1 MTLGAAIAVLAVAGG
16 ALGRQLT
23 EASMNQKV
31 VNMQYA
37 VLGDIVEEGEKT
49 KAKLKNPSPDEER
62 LMFDQVIEAH
72 IGNPQA
78 LGQKAPPFNRQVMSL
93 VTNPV
98 LIETAPDAFLPQ
110 AIERA
115 QSYLARIT
123 GGIGAYSEPQGL
135 AVIRNEVAAFLK
147 KRDGFAADTD
157 NVFLTNGAS
166 DAVRLIM
173 NALIRGPGAKDGVML
188 PVPQDP
194 MYSAQL
200 TLSGGETVGYYLD
213 EDWGWS
219 TKIKELKRAADK
231 AAGDGI
237 AVRAIVVTN
246 PGNPVGKLLSA
257 DVMKDIV
264 RFCKTRGL
272 VLLAD
277 EVYQDNLYGAARG
290 KFVSFKKVV
299 MEMGDEAAGVE
310 LISFHSTSNG
320 FLGEG
325 GVRGGY
331 MELHNID
338 PAVSKQILKFMSVS
352 ICPNVMGQIGV
363 GLMVNPPTDGLAG
376 SMHRKHRE
384 SVMVSLERRAK
395 KLNKAL
401 NALTDVSVTAVEGS
415 MYAFPKVKLPKAIDE
430 VAKMNNKQPDE
441 FYCLAMLGETG
452 IMAVPGAGFNQKE
465 GTFHFRISILTPEDQ
480 LDNLIARIHMFHE
493 KFMDFFADGEFFG
506 GDETGWDENGMPE
519 GGYPE
524 GAGGHM
530 EF

>member
-1 MTLGAAIAVLAVAGG
+1 MATFRMTVLGAAVVVLAGAGG

-31 VNMQYA
+31 VSMQYA
-37 VLGDIVEEGEKT
+37 VLGDIVEEGVKA
-49 KAKLKNPSPDEER
+49 KAKLKNPSPDEQIT
-62 LMFDQVIEAH
+62 FDEVIEAH

-98 LIETAPDAFLPQ
+98 LIKTAPDAFLPQ

-115 QSYLARIT
+115 QGYLARVT
-123 GGIGAYSEPQGL
+123 GGIGAYSESQGL
-135 AVIRNEVAAFLK
+135 AVIRNEVAGFLK
-147 KRDGFAADTD
+147 KRDGFAADADTIL
-157 NVFLTNGAS
+157 LTNGAS
-166 DAVRLIM
+166 DAIRLIM
-173 NALIRGPGAKDGVML
+173 TTLIGGPGLKDGVML

-194 MYSAQL
+194 MHSAQL
-200 TLSGGETVGYYLD
+200 TLAGGETVGYYLD

-219 TKIKELKRAADK
+219 TKIKELERAADE
-231 AAGDGI
+231 AAGNGI
-237 AVRAIVVTN
+237 TVRAIVVTN
-246 PGNPVGKLLSA
+246 PGNPVGKLLSV

-264 RFCKTRGL
+264 RFCKTREL

-310 LISFHSTSNG
+310 LISVHSTSKG

-331 MELHNID
+331 MELLNID
-338 PAVSKQILKFMSVS
+338 PAVSKQILKLVSVS

-401 NALTDVSVTAVEGS
+401 NSLTDVTAIAVEGS
-415 MYAFPKVKLPKAIDE
+415 MYAFPKVKLPKAINE
-430 VAKMNNKQPDE
+430 VAVMNKKRPDE

-465 GTFHFRISILTPEDQ
+465 GTFHFRISILTPEKQ
-480 LDNLIARIHMFHE
+480 LDALIARITMFHE
-493 KFMDFFADGEFFG
+493 KFMDFFADSEFFG
-506 GDETGWDENGMPE
+506 GDETDWDEE

-524 GAGGHM
+524 GHM